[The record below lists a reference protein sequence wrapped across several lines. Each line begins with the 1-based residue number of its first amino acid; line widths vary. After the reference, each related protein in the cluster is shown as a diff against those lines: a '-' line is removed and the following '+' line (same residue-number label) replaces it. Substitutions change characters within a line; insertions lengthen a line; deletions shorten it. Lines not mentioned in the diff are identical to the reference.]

1 MLIFRDN
8 SFELQPSV
16 AAIARQKKG
25 GQPRGHDLNIWNSSG
40 RWVCLAFDRL
50 QKVIW
55 ANFSDLTADW
65 SPQMVVSFVRDP
77 PPKSPKHAGL
87 GNIVICPV
95 ILPSQSLT

>member
-25 GQPRGHDLNIWNSSG
+25 GQPRGHDLNIWNSCG

-50 QKVIW
+50 QKVISGQIL
-55 ANFSDLTADW
+55 ATSL
-65 SPQMVVSFVRDP
+65 PIGH
-77 PPKSPKHAGL
+77 PKWWL
-87 GNIVICPV
+87 V
-95 ILPSQSLT
+95 L